1 MILKLCYIDGFDQN
15 YNTITHLCV
24 EKASMA
30 KLKEY
35 DLRTMVQNFKKLE
48 KCYFYV
54 TLNLGNLTT
63 VGLKNWQME
72 RHFKKALKSS
82 LFSKQKDIIDLGS

>member
-1 MILKLCYIDGFDQN
+1 MTNYNISISPKVGFFPNLKVLTVLKLCYIDGFDQN

-24 EKASMA
+24 EMASMA

-48 KCYFYV
+48 KCYFNV

-63 VGLKNWQME
+63 VGLKNW
-72 RHFKKALKSS
+72 
-82 LFSKQKDIIDLGS
+82 